1 MGGVSE
7 AIYITAHK
15 PTLNRGGGGK
25 QLFSNLEEA
34 GQVTGQ
40 VTWTRLWQRTSS
52 EFYHLWCV
60 KNEKVGIKI
69 TKILHNLVYPLKILI
84 FIAKQ
89 YVALNSYL

>member
-15 PTLNRGGGGK
+15 PTLNRGGGGGK

-40 VTWTRLWQRTSS
+40 VT
-52 EFYHLWCV
+52 
-60 KNEKVGIKI
+60 
-69 TKILHNLVYPLKILI
+69 
-84 FIAKQ
+84 
-89 YVALNSYL
+89 